1 MPRGRAAT
9 PALCCFVPFTIV
21 CRPQHFQGPRS
32 RSRAAPLRRPMWRI
46 FTWAPGPPPSPPL
59 QRGDS
64 SGVPRCFWAD
74 RPRAA
79 SARGSTRGRNHNRGP
94 APTLSGGRPHSGA
107 VPLLRPTGR
116 IFTWALG
123 PPPAPPLQRGDSSGV
138 PRCFQAVRPQAASAR
153 GFSRLSRPPAL
164 VLAAG
169 PGPPVST
176 LLGRHGGPITAGVS
190 RQYNTSAQTPIGP
203 ETVRFFAFSRRPLRS
218 EKIRRAPSLVPWP
231 RPDISGELWLNR
243 DYPFLT

>member
-1 MPRGRAAT
+1 MQR
-9 PALCCFVPFTIV
+9 
-21 CRPQHFQGPRS
+21 RPVVGPRS
-32 RSRAAPLRRPMWRI
+32 RSQAVPLRCPTGRI

-79 SARGSTRGRNHNRGP
+79 PARGSTRGRNHNRGP
-94 APTLSGGRPHSGA
+94 VPTLSGGRPRSGA

-123 PPPAPPLQRGDSSGV
+123 PPPATPLQRGDSSGV
-138 PRCFQAVRPQAASAR
+138 PRCFRPVRPQAASAR
-153 GFSRLSRPPAL
+153 GSTRGRGFSRVSRPPAF

-176 LLGRHGGPITAGVS
+176 LRGRHGGLITPGVS
-190 RQYNTSAQTPIGP
+190 HQYNTSAKTPIGP
-203 ETVRFFAFSRRPLRS
+203 ETVRFFTFSHRPLRS

-231 RPDISGELWLNR
+231 RPQSGGCLET
-243 DYPFLT
+243 D